1 VREFLEFVQHRE
13 NGYPIL
19 NFARFLRDSEWDFQ
33 NDILTENCNCRGA
46 YAPVGVM
53 KLVGIW

>member
-1 VREFLEFVQHRE
+1 MCGILAFVQRRK

-19 NFARFLRDSEWDFQ
+19 NFALLRDLEWGFQ

-46 YAPVGVM
+46 YAPVGLM
-53 KLVGIW
+53 KLVGTW